1 MNKTTLISLIGGGFI
16 ILSLIF
22 MYASYNNTEITLR
35 KKVEAQQ
42 TVCKGNFDKM
52 WKIITQKGQVAEKYK
67 DSFKDI
73 FVSIMDGRYKTGGGE
88 LMKWIQESNPNF
100 DPSIYLDLSR
110 SIENQRT
117 EYFTEQEKLIDI
129 Q

>member
-1 MNKTTLISLIGGGFI
+1 
-16 ILSLIF
+16 
-22 MYASYNNTEITLR
+22 
-35 KKVEAQQ
+35 
-42 TVCKGNFDKM
+42 
-52 WKIITQKGQVAEKYK
+52 
-67 DSFKDI
+67 
-73 FVSIMDGRYKTGGGE
+73 MDGRYKTGGGE

-129 Q
+129 QREHSTYISVLPQSIFLSSRGDVRIEVITSAKTDEIYKTGQENDVKVF